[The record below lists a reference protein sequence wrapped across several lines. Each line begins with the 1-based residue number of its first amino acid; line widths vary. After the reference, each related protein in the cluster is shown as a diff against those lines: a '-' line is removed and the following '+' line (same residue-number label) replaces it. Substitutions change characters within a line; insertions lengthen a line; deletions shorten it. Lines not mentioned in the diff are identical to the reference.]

1 MTNTVDDDDD
11 GLDDGALRRRGNQ
24 WPRTILDPM
33 DAVMVDLCCQRV
45 RLEAE
50 REEILRLLERKVL
63 RIHEAALELWDDD
76 HLEKIGGR
84 H

>member
-1 MTNTVDDDDD
+1 MAV
-11 GLDDGALRRRGNQ
+11 GK
-24 WPRTILDPM
+24 LDPM
-33 DAVMVDLCCQRV
+33 DSALVGLCIQRV

-50 REEILRLLERKVL
+50 RDEVFRLLERKVL
-63 RIHEAALELWDDD
+63 RIHEAALALWDDD